1 MRMQNKKLISHQRL
15 VNNEPLVVLGNR
27 KKRDAPVIYHRRDG
41 PLLEAEPPDG
51 TGHPEA
57 TGPPKIQGNRPEM
70 ILPKNT
76 TNGNTLALKWFKASE
91 ERNNINL
98 NMRKMKMKN
107 FKLKRLF
114 SLAFIGCLSAMN
126 APTVFAAAGDTI
138 SNTATLT
145 FDVGGTATVLE
156 SSPTGNSTTGLTFG
170 TATDFLEDNLINF
183 TVATTDLASVSVD
196 ASATGQVLTFT
207 VTNNGNG
214 AQDFSLSAINAA
226 VGDPDPFIPADLDAF
241 DPASF
246 TVVVESGDAVGY
258 DVLDVATYIDELAPL
273 GVATVYIVS
282 TMPVPPLTNDDL
294 AVMTLVA
301 QVAAGDP
308 AGTPGTQGADIT
320 TDDTLNPDVTTT
332 EEDVFNDAAGD
343 LNTAGAADVIK
354 NGQHSDTSSYIVGA
368 AILTVAKTSVTLWD
382 PVNANTNPKSIPGAY
397 VRYTITVGNDAA
409 AGASG
414 SLTSMADTLAAAL
427 ILDPDFVNGT
437 AVAGALPAV
446 IQATNTNGVGESF
459 DVAHTTLGAEVLRT
473 DPVSCTSV
481 AGDGCAIAGQA
492 ITIDFALLMP
502 VEDLAPLGSDAG
514 EDYAVG
520 ELKPGQ
526 TITIMFNV
534 IVQ

>member
-1 MRMQNKKLISHQRL
+1 MRMQNKKFISNQRL
-15 VNNEPLVVLGNR
+15 VNNGPLVVLGNR

-41 PLLEAEPPDG
+41 PLLETEPPDG
-51 TGHPEA
+51 TGPPEG

-76 TNGNTLALKWFKASE
+76 TNGNTLVLKWFRASE
-91 ERNNINL
+91 ERNYINL
-98 NMRKMKMKN
+98 NMRKTKMKN
-107 FKLKRLF
+107 FKLKRLL
-114 SLAFIGCLSAMN
+114 SLVFLGCLSAWH

-156 SSPTGNSTTGLTFG
+156 SSPLGNLVTGVGAG

-183 TVATTDLASVSVD
+183 TVLTSDGASVSV
-196 ASATGQVLTFT
+196 AQSTTGQVLTFT

-226 VGDPDPFIPADLDAF
+226 IGDPDPFIPANLDAF
-241 DPASF
+241 DPTSF
-246 TVVVESGDAVGY
+246 AIFVEDGTTAGY
-258 DVLDVATYIDELAPL
+258 QALEDTATYIDELAPL

-282 TMPVPPLTNDDL
+282 VIPGALANDDL

-332 EEDVFNDAAGD
+332 EENVFNDAAGD
-343 LNTAGAADVIK
+343 LDSLGAVDVIK

-368 AILTVAKTSVTLWD
+368 AILTVTKTSATIWD
-382 PVNANTNPKSIPGAY
+382 PVNGALANNPKAITGAY
-397 VRYTITVGNDAA
+397 TQYTITVANDAL

-414 SLTSMADTLAAAL
+414 DLTSLGDTLVGTTLDPNLLSTTAGLPIVAPGDYEGGAGTAFRIVTSGTGRNAAL
-427 ILDPDFVNGT
+427 NAST
-437 AVAGALPAV
+437 SS
-446 IQATNTNGVGESF
+446 TNY
-459 DVAHTTLGAEVLRT
+459 
-473 DPVSCTSV
+473 CTGD
-481 AGDGCAIAGQA
+481 AADADADGCSSAIA
-492 ITIDFALLMP
+492 IDFTALESM
-502 VEDLAPLGSDAG
+502 DAEAG
-514 EDYAVG
+514 YTAG
-520 ELKPGQ
+520 ELKAGESVV
-526 TITIMFNV
+526 IVFNV
-534 IVQ
+534 IIP